1 MGWRPLL
8 RLLSCIVYAL
18 ITRNITWQRVSPEP
32 PVPAQMND
40 SLSMEEGGS
49 EANDGSTSD
58 QGGRGVVDELD
69 DGLARLNDLDLTWG
83 FDLDAFLEER
93 AQQAPAAGDAG
104 DGTAETMGSSRG
116 GAVDASSAPVGRVET
131 AETMG
136 SSQGGAVDASSVPA
150 GRAESDPGEA
160 PASDTDQGNGED
172 PPAVLSGRAAH
183 ELSSWGWLPATV
195 RGRTRAQSQRLEGEP
210 AGGQLRM
217 RPEVADALLAAAY
230 EWTMSRRTLL
240 KSTSWTT
247 EDALALMAGGPAA
260 DKKRGVKR
268 AHAEWISGTRRT
280 APAVR
285 SRCRAFSIQ
294 SGVARGHED

>member
-104 DGTAETMGSSRG
+104 DGTDETMGSSRG
-116 GAVDASSAPVGRVET
+116 GAVNASSAPVGRVET

-247 EDALALMAGGPAA
+247 EDALALMAGGPAE
-260 DKKRGVKR
+260 DKKG
-268 AHAEWISGTRRT
+268 S
-280 APAVR
+280 
-285 SRCRAFSIQ
+285 
-294 SGVARGHED
+294 